1 MEENRNLYE
10 QRGNIPNYFR
20 KFSNTWR
27 KISNILRALWGILH
41 ARLSAPAAVRAAQN
55 RKITNK
61 MAAAG
66 IKKHKESRG
75 KRRKSANLSAAA
87 PRTAEADLST
97 VPKMSA
103 RLFAGLI
110 FVPPHALIEP

>member
-20 KFSNTWR
+20 KFSNTGR

-61 MAAAG
+61 IPASG
-66 IKKHKESRG
+66 IKKQKKTG
-75 KRRKSANLSAAA
+75 RKSRKTKNLSAAA
-87 PRTAEADLST
+87 LRAAEAVLST

-110 FVPPHALIEP
+110 FAPPHALIEP

>member
-20 KFSNTWR
+20 KFSNTGR

-41 ARLSAPAAVRAAQN
+41 ARLSATDTGLFVQN

-61 MAAAG
+61 IDAAG
-66 IKKHKESRG
+66 IKKQKESRR
-75 KRRKSANLSAAA
+75 KRRKRVNMSASAL
-87 PRTAEADLST
+87 RTAEAVLST

-110 FVPPHALIEP
+110 FVPPHALIGP